1 MTKIIGLT
9 GGIGSGKSTIAAY
22 IAAQGIPVYIADDE
36 ARKIMELPEI
46 IHKVQEI
53 FEVNVIENG
62 KLNRKKIADL
72 VFSAPNLLKKL
83 NEIIHPAVNEN
94 FGIWLKNN
102 EKHRYIVKEVAILFE
117 SGGYK
122 KCDKIILVTAPEVVR
137 IERVMG
143 RDGVTKEQVLDRMK
157 NQWKDEDKAVLS
169 DYIVVNTDLA
179 TAKKDVDK
187 ILKELNKI

>member
-137 IERVMG
+137 IERVMS

-169 DYIVVNTDLA
+169 DYIVVNTDLTA
-179 TAKKDVDK
+179 AKKDVDK

>member
-36 ARKIMELPEI
+36 AKKIMELPEI

-137 IERVMG
+137 IERVMS
-143 RDGVTKEQVLDRMK
+143 RDGVKKEQVLDRMK

>member
-83 NEIIHPAVNEN
+83 NEIIHPAVNKN

-102 EKHRYIVKEVAILFE
+102 EKYRYIVKEVAILFE

>member
-83 NEIIHPAVNEN
+83 NEIIHPAVDEN
-94 FGIWLKNN
+94 FSIWLKNN

-143 RDGVTKEQVLDRMK
+143 RDGVIKEQVLDRMK

-169 DYIVVNTDLA
+169 DYIVVNTDLTA
-179 TAKKDVDK
+179 AKKDVDK

>member
-94 FGIWLKNN
+94 FSIWLKNN

>member
-137 IERVMG
+137 IERVMS

>member
-94 FGIWLKNN
+94 TVILLKKLRFFLKVAAIKNAIKLYWLPLRKWL
-102 EKHRYIVKEVAILFE
+102 ELSVLWV
-117 SGGYK
+117 G
-122 KCDKIILVTAPEVVR
+122 TA
-137 IERVMG
+137 
-143 RDGVTKEQVLDRMK
+143 
-157 NQWKDEDKAVLS
+157 
-169 DYIVVNTDLA
+169 
-179 TAKKDVDK
+179 
-187 ILKELNKI
+187 